1 MDCEFEEKQEVGKQ
15 SFQRDQT
22 PCEGEGEEEWGW

>member
-1 MDCEFEEKQEVGKQ
+1 MHCEFKEKQEVGNQK
-15 SFQRDQT
+15 FPKETR